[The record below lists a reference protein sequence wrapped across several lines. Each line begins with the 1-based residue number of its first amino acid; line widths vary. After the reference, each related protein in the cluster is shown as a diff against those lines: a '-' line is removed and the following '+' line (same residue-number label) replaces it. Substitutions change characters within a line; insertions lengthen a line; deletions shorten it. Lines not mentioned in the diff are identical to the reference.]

1 MDKITATTTAD
12 TVAVAIHS
20 LGFTPS
26 SSVVVLLLQH
36 HTVAATLRI
45 DARPEVPAGFW
56 AAEVTAYVDRLENIT
71 GILLLSFEDDRAMT
85 LAQYRVLKRILTLTG
100 RPIRHA
106 LLIRDGFIT
115 DYDGTHT
122 ERIPFASVAT
132 SNAAL
137 ALMVGT
143 KSYVKLAADI
153 PPCSSDT
160 VVSELQGFKEAA
172 HRLDCEDRTTRTT
185 VCTRLI
191 GLVIGYQCTGTI
203 TPNQGA
209 WLGGTCTNKGIRDLI
224 FASLATTSD
233 DMDTMSAALMGEVS
247 PDDWAYFRD
256 GADAIYTSLEYIPP
270 EFRTDL
276 LAGLGWTRWIDG
288 KGSEAMNFL
297 DLARTTDPT
306 HRLTELLTRL
316 IISGRLPTSATTKH

>member
-1 MDKITATTTAD
+1 MDKITATTMAD

-20 LGFTPS
+20 LGFTPT
-26 SSVVVLLLQH
+26 SSVVLMLLEH
-36 HTVAATLRI
+36 RTVAATLRL
-45 DARPEVPAGFW
+45 DAHPEAPAGFW
-56 AAEVTAYVDRLENIT
+56 ATEVRHYVDRLENIT
-71 GILLLSFEDDRAMT
+71 GVLLLSFEDDRAMT
-85 LAQYRVLKRILTLTG
+85 PTQYRALGGLLARTG

-106 LLIRDGFIT
+106 VLIRDGYLT
-115 DYDGTHT
+115 DYEGTHT
-122 ERIPFASVAT
+122 DQIPFATVAT

-153 PPCSSDT
+153 PPCSTDAA
-160 VVSELQGFKEAA
+160 VSELQQFVDAA
-172 HRLDCEDRTTRTT
+172 RRLDCADGATRTT

-191 GLVIGYQCTGTI
+191 GIVIGYQCTGTI
-203 TPNQGA
+203 TPNEGA

-233 DMDTMSAALMGEVS
+233 DMDTISAALMGDIS
-247 PDDWAYFRD
+247 PDDWEYFRD
-256 GADAIYTSLEYIPP
+256 GADAIYTALEYIPL
-270 EFRTDL
+270 EYRTDL

-288 KGSEAMNFL
+288 KGSEAMHFL

-316 IISGRLPTSATTKH
+316 IISGRLPASATTKH